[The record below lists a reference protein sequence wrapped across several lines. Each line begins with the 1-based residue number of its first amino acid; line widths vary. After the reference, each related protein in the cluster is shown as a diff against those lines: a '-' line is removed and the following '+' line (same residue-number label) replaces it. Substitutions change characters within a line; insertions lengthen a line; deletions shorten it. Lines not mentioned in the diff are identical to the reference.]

1 MSVPAKHRESFHI
14 YILLRLFR
22 FYGCK
27 QSLGCYKT
35 ALATLT
41 PTQDL
46 NKVLK
51 NLQGKNGGLTLGDK
65 KLEAIY
71 HPSFTLDFGKPRLG
85 K

>member
-1 MSVPAKHRESFHI
+1 MNPFTSTYSYVYFDPT
-14 YILLRLFR
+14 
-22 FYGCK
+22 GVNNP
-27 QSLGCYKT
+27 LGVIKT

-46 NKVLK
+46 DKVLK